1 MPGHWEGDLIIGRN
15 GKSAIG
21 TLVERSTRFV
31 ILLHLPDGR
40 DADQVR
46 QAMTAIATLPDALR
60 RSITW
65 DQGKEM
71 TQHAQ
76 FRIDT
81 GVDIYFCDPHAPWQ
95 RDERDANG
103 LLRQYFPKGTN
114 LAVHDTAALQAAAN
128 SLNGRPRQTLNWMTP
143 SEKLNEFLVEN
154 YRLRTDEPSP
164 ARQLIGDFAPKLVE
178 LTDDVLF
185 GDVWERPGLSKRDRS
200 LVTVSAPRRAEP
212 HRAATRPTCVRAID
226 NGITEDELIEA
237 ITHLA
242 FYSGWPTAMSAIVTA
257 KKLFEP
263 TEH

>member
-1 MPGHWEGDLIIGRN
+1 MISQRPAEVADRAVPGHWEGDLIIGRN

-46 QAMTAIATLPDALR
+46 QAMTTAIATLPDALR

-95 RDERDANG
+95 RGSNENTNG

-114 LAVHDTAALQAAAN
+114 LAVHDAAALQAAAN

-143 SEKLNEFLVEN
+143 SEKLNEFLVA
-154 YRLRTDEPSP
+154 T
-164 ARQLIGDFAPKLVE
+164 IAP
-178 LTDDVLF
+178 TQ
-185 GDVWERPGLSKRDRS
+185 
-200 LVTVSAPRRAEP
+200 ARRARFRHP
-212 HRAATRPTCVRAID
+212 QCTNRAHATGSARDVPRAGYRQGLPT
-226 NGITEDELIEA
+226 
-237 ITHLA
+237 
-242 FYSGWPTAMSAIVTA
+242 GWPQA
-257 KKLFEP
+257 
-263 TEH
+263 